1 MLFVMGLVLAGLVSF
16 LILFP
21 PPELEVKPES
31 EKTQP
36 LIEFAQPPDRHSDPS
51 CVVIRMRQIMPETDS
66 DGFIIWGTLKSVV
79 VEQEYC
85 GTSEYIPLVPIKD
98 DNTSRNKRDVSF

>member
-1 MLFVMGLVLAGLVSF
+1 MGLVLAGLVSF

-36 LIEFAQPPDRHSDPS
+36 PPIEFAPPQSATHSNHT
-51 CVVIRMRQIMPETDS
+51 CVVIPMRQIMPETDS

-85 GTSEYIPLVPIKD
+85 GTYEYIPLVPIKD
-98 DNTSRNKRDVSF
+98 DNTSRNERDVSF